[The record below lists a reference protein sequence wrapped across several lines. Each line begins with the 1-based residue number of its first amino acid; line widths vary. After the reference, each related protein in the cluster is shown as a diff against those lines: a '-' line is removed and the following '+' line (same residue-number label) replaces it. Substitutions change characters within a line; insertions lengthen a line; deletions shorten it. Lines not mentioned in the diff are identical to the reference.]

1 MPAPRPSRAVIRNA
15 IEAAQACGL
24 PIGAVEITRDGSVR
38 ILASAESPSVSSRG
52 DDGGNTCDG
61 LFGEAS
67 G

>member
-24 PIGAVEITRDGSVR
+24 PIEAVEITRDGSVR
-38 ILASAESPSVSSRG
+38 ILATADGLLVSKRG